1 MAPSR
6 IDELPRVAQRALE
19 EIEKAT
25 GFKGLLLLG
34 GLTPADNG
42 TISTHM

>member
-1 MAPSR
+1 MHRR

-19 EIEKAT
+19 EIERAT
-25 GFKGLLLLG
+25 GFKAFLLLG
-34 GLTPADNG
+34 GLTPANHG